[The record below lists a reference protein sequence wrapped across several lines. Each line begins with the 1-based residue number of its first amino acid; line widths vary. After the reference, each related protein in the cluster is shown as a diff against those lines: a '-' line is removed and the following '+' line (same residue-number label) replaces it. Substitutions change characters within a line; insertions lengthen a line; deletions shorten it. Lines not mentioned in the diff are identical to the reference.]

1 MRIFFAEPAYGRKY
15 TNPQE
20 VLDAWYNGA
29 DFKSAVGYFSIRDR
43 AHIRKSHDRIVI
55 QWATGKEVVV

>member
-1 MRIFFAEPAYGRKY
+1 MKVFIATPAYGRKY
-15 TNPQE
+15 THPQQ

-29 DFKSAVGYFSIRDR
+29 DFNSAVGYFSIRDL
-43 AHIRKSHDRIVI
+43 AYIRKSYDRIVI

>member
-1 MRIFFAEPAYGRKY
+1 MRIFLAEPAYGRKY
-15 TNPQE
+15 TNPQQ

-29 DFKSAVGYFSIRDR
+29 DFKSAVGYFSIRDLEY
-43 AHIRKSHDRIVI
+43 IRKSHDRIVI